1 MKENSGVFAKLKV
14 VVKAF
19 MNGSKLLIKDVR
31 EMREISRRLKGFLP
45 LTSDKL
51 KGLSEGS
58 LQAPVSSKEFMFV
71 MNVSVLCARY
81 VLWLNLVLCVPSVM
95 LCVLCVPSVI
105 LCVLCVPSVM
115 LCVLCVPS
123 VMLCV
128 LCVPSV
134 MLCVLCVPSVMLCVL
149 CVPSVML
156 CVLCYV
162 CSGY

>member
-58 LQAPVSSKEFMFV
+58 LQTPVSSKEFMFV

-95 LCVLCVPSVI
+95 LCVLCVPG
-105 LCVLCVPSVM
+105 VM
-115 LCVLCVPS
+115 LCVLCARWDA
-123 VMLCV
+123 LCAMCAQCDTLCAVCARWDAFSAV
-128 LCVPSV
+128 LC
-134 MLCVLCVPSVMLCVL
+134 MFRVLRSTHVQNFGW
-149 CVPSVML
+149 
-156 CVLCYV
+156 
-162 CSGY
+162 SGNK

>member
-1 MKENSGVFAKLKV
+1 MKEKSGVFAKLKV

-81 VLWLNLVLCVPSVM
+81 VLAELSAVCAQWDALCV
-95 LCVLCVPSVI
+95 
-105 LCVLCVPSVM
+105 
-115 LCVLCVPS
+115 
-123 VMLCV
+123 
-128 LCVPSV
+128 
-134 MLCVLCVPSVMLCVL
+134 
-149 CVPSVML
+149 
-156 CVLCYV
+156 V
-162 CSGY
+162 CTHAV